1 MDTPHSTGPGSQEWS
16 SESAHTTDLGPQE
29 WSSGIADST
38 SLDPANPQ
46 EWAGKRRQYGLSVN
60 ARRGASPV
68 VPSVRIFHKEQL
80 MLVFDGDVSGGHLC
94 CVYK

>member
-38 SLDPANPQ
+38 SLDPAAPANPQ
-46 EWAGKRRQYGLSVN
+46 EWAEKRRQYGFVGETSQGSVSRC
-60 ARRGASPV
+60 AQRTHFQHRTADAG
-68 VPSVRIFHKEQL
+68 L
-80 MLVFDGDVSGGHLC
+80 
-94 CVYK
+94 